1 MKAMNIF
8 EENTKF
14 EKIFFSFEKNNALPI
29 FLNKKRF
36 KLNSDSEETTRKL
49 KEDKIF
55 FNFPFINKNMTEF
68 FLESYSKIMNEAKFK
83 NNKYFFNEKKE
94 YFDNTFNLKL
104 VKTSINYFVKVKSSF
119 RNLNFFNSKDLSYLI
134 KTFLI
139 NETQFSILTL
149 LIDEF
154 IANFPFSLK
163 KENIY
168 YLGLYTK
175 YISSDYYAE
184 VFQKMLI
191 TNIFFKLWYLQY
203 KQFLERIDINVIKI
217 NKRNNSFMNNIHKI
231 DSIDFNSMIENL
243 IEPIKEKKEIKK
255 FNIIKSN
262 IGKKLNVVVVYQE
275 DSSQD
280 NTNYFE
286 EKDSFNNEKEQ
297 DPNNI
302 IVQL

>member
-1 MKAMNIF
+1 MNIF

-14 EKIFFSFEKNNALPI
+14 EKFLLSYEKNNPLPI

-36 KLNSDSEETTRKL
+36 KLSSDSEETTRKL

-55 FNFPFINKNMTEF
+55 FHFPFSNKNMTEF

-94 YFDNTFNLKL
+94 YFDTTFNLKL
-104 VKTSINYFVKVKSSF
+104 VKTIINYFIKVKSSL
-119 RNLNFFNSKDLSYLI
+119 RNVNLFNLKDLNHLI
-134 KTFLI
+134 KIFLI

-149 LIDEF
+149 LLDEF
-154 IANFPFSLK
+154 IVTFPFSLK

-175 YISSDYYAE
+175 YISSDFYAE

-203 KQFLERIDINVIKI
+203 KQFLEKI
-217 NKRNNSFMNNIHKI
+217 NINAKKISKRNNSFMNNIHKI

-243 IEPIKEKKEIKK
+243 IDPIKEKKEIKK

>member
-1 MKAMNIF
+1 MNIF

-14 EKIFFSFEKNNALPI
+14 EKFLLSYEKNNPLPI

-36 KLNSDSEETTRKL
+36 KLSSDSEETTRKL

-55 FNFPFINKNMTEF
+55 FHFPFSNKNMTEF

-94 YFDNTFNLKL
+94 YFDTTFNLKL
-104 VKTSINYFVKVKSSF
+104 VKTIINYFIKVKSSL
-119 RNLNFFNSKDLSYLI
+119 RNVNLFNLKDLNHLI
-134 KTFLI
+134 KIFLI

-149 LIDEF
+149 LLDEF
-154 IANFPFSLK
+154 IVNFPFSLK

-175 YISSDYYAE
+175 YISSDFYAE

-203 KQFLERIDINVIKI
+203 KQFLEKI
-217 NKRNNSFMNNIHKI
+217 NINAKKISKQNNFFMNNIHKI

-243 IEPIKEKKEIKK
+243 IDPIKEKKEIKK
-255 FNIIKSN
+255 FNVIKSN

>member
-1 MKAMNIF
+1 MNIF

-14 EKIFFSFEKNNALPI
+14 EKFLLSYEKNNPLPI

-36 KLNSDSEETTRKL
+36 KLSSDSEETTRKL

-55 FNFPFINKNMTEF
+55 FNFPFSNKNMTEF

-94 YFDNTFNLKL
+94 YFDTTFNLKL
-104 VKTSINYFVKVKSSF
+104 VKTIINYFIKVKSSL
-119 RNLNFFNSKDLSYLI
+119 RNVNLFNLKDLNHLI
-134 KTFLI
+134 KIFLI

-149 LIDEF
+149 LLDEF
-154 IANFPFSLK
+154 IVTFPFSLK

-168 YLGLYTK
+168 YIGLYTK
-175 YISSDYYAE
+175 YISSDFYAE

-203 KQFLERIDINVIKI
+203 KQFLEKI
-217 NKRNNSFMNNIHKI
+217 NINAKKISKQNNSFMNNIHKI

-243 IEPIKEKKEIKK
+243 IDPIKEKKEIKK

>member
-1 MKAMNIF
+1 MNIF

-14 EKIFFSFEKNNALPI
+14 EKFLLSYEKNNPLPI

-36 KLNSDSEETTRKL
+36 KLSSDSEETTRKL

-55 FNFPFINKNMTEF
+55 FHFPFSNKNMTEF

-94 YFDNTFNLKL
+94 YFDTTFNLKL
-104 VKTSINYFVKVKSSF
+104 VKTIINYFIKVKSSL
-119 RNLNFFNSKDLSYLI
+119 RNVNLFNLKDLNHLI
-134 KTFLI
+134 KIFLI

-149 LIDEF
+149 LLDEF
-154 IANFPFSLK
+154 IVTFPFSLK

-175 YISSDYYAE
+175 YISSDFYAE

-203 KQFLERIDINVIKI
+203 KQFLEKINVNAKKI
-217 NKRNNSFMNNIHKI
+217 SKQNNSFMNNIHKI

-243 IEPIKEKKEIKK
+243 IDPIKEKKEIKK

>member
-8 EENTKF
+8 EEKTKF
-14 EKIFFSFEKNNALPI
+14 EKFLLSYEKSKPLPF

-36 KLNSDSEETTRKL
+36 KLSSDPEETTRKL

-55 FNFPFINKNMTEF
+55 FHFPFSNKNMTEF
-68 FLESYSKIMNEAKFK
+68 FLETYSQIMNEAKFK
-83 NNKYFFNEKKE
+83 NNKYYFNEKKE
-94 YFDNTFNLKL
+94 YFDTTFNLKL
-104 VKTSINYFVKVKSSF
+104 VKTSINYFLKVKSSF
-119 RNLNFFNSKDLSYLI
+119 RNANLFNSKDLNHLI

-149 LIDEF
+149 LLDEF
-154 IANFPFSLK
+154 IVNFPFSLK

-175 YISSDYYAE
+175 YISSDFYAE

-203 KQFLERIDINVIKI
+203 KQFLEKINVNAKKI
-217 NKRNNSFMNNIHKI
+217 SKQNNSFMNNIHKI

-243 IEPIKEKKEIKK
+243 IDPIKEKKEIKK

>member
-1 MKAMNIF
+1 MNIF

-55 FNFPFINKNMTEF
+55 FNFPFSNKNMTEF

-203 KQFLERIDINVIKI
+203 KQFLERIDINVTKI

-286 EKDSFNNEKEQ
+286 EKDSFDNEKEQ